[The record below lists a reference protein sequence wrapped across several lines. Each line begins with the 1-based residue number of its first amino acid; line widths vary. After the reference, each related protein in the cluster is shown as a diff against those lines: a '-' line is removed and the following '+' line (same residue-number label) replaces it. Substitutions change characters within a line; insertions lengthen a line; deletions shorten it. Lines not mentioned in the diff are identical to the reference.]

1 MVSSEGSGSVRPGAQ
16 RVVSPRALKPALE
29 ASATRASAVA
39 GSGCLTASSSAPT
52 QIGCPSS
59 VERRNRAHA
68 PTATAA
74 ASAAAS
80 SGLVTA
86 TTLDCVAGQVPSVE
100 EKLKGLPAKPGVY
113 LFRDARGQV
122 LYIGKAKSLR
132 PRVRSYFQKGETR
145 ATIAQL
151 PERVADLEVI
161 VTDTEVEALHLEQNL
176 VKRHR
181 PPFNVRL
188 RDDKSFPY
196 IAVTVE
202 DEYPRVMFTRERH
215 RRGVVYFGPYANAKK
230 VRETLDVLNRV
241 FPYRPCEGPQPG
253 RHSGI
258 PCLDYHIER
267 CLAPCV
273 GYVSKEDYRKVID
286 GVIEFLSGETRPIVG
301 ELEEKMKGAADQE
314 RFEEAARYRNRLF
327 AVSHL
332 AERQAADKRA
342 VGTIDVIGIAA
353 EDDRAAVQ
361 VFPLRDGKLIDRYS
375 FHLENVEGKDTATL
389 LEAFVLEYYGS
400 APSVPPQIVVP
411 REVGETAAL
420 AEFLTERRGSRVE
433 VRAPERGEKR
443 RLQELAAQNARL
455 ALESEAVAVEQ
466 TRLRRVEALEEL
478 REALN
483 LESLPLRI
491 ECYDISNIQEE
502 SPVGSMVVFQDAVPK
517 KAHYRKFG
525 IKRAEGQ
532 DDYAALAQV
541 VSRRFAR
548 MRDVADEEYDES
560 FAATPNLVVVDGG
573 KGQLS
578 AVLAAMQAYDL
589 PRVAVISLAKRAEE
603 VFVPDRTEPIVL
615 DRHSPGLQLLQR
627 IRDEAHRFALGFHR
641 QRRDAKAKESIF
653 DTLPGVGPARRRALL
668 QHFGSAERFLAA
680 SQEELEGVPGI
691 PAKTARSIYA
701 QLHKAGRA

>member
-1 MVSSEGSGSVRPGAQ
+1 MSG
-16 RVVSPRALKPALE
+16 
-29 ASATRASAVA
+29 
-39 GSGCLTASSSAPT
+39 
-52 QIGCPSS
+52 QISN
-59 VERRNRAHA
+59 V
-68 PTATAA
+68 
-74 ASAAAS
+74 
-80 SGLVTA
+80 
-86 TTLDCVAGQVPSVE
+86 Q
-100 EKLKGLPAKPGVY
+100 EKLKALPTKPGVY
-113 LFRDARGQV
+113 LFRDARGEV

-132 PRVRSYFQKGETR
+132 PRVRSYFQKGESR
-145 ATIAQL
+145 AAIAQL
-151 PERVADLEVI
+151 PGRVADLEVI

-241 FPYRPCEGPQPG
+241 FPYRPCEGPKPG

-286 GVIEFLSGETRPIVG
+286 SVVEFLSGDTRPIVR
-301 ELEEKMKGAADQE
+301 ELEAKMKRAADDE

-327 AVSHL
+327 AVRHL
-332 AERQAADKRA
+332 AERQGADKRA
-342 VGTIDVIGIAA
+342 VGTVDVIGIAGA
-353 EDDRAAVQ
+353 GDRAAVQ
-361 VFPLRDGKLIDRYS
+361 VFPLRDGKLIDRYG
-375 FHLENVEGKDTATL
+375 FHLENVEGQDTATM

-411 REVGETAAL
+411 REVGETSVL

-443 RLQELAAQNARL
+443 RLQELATQNARL
-455 ALESEAVAVEQ
+455 ALESEHAAVEQ

-491 ECYDISNIQEE
+491 ECYDVSNIQEE

-525 IKRAEGQ
+525 IKGAAGQ
-532 DDYAALAQV
+532 DDYAALAEV

-548 MRDVADEEYDES
+548 MRDVADAEYDEGFS
-560 FAATPNLVVVDGG
+560 ATPNLVVVDGG

-603 VFVPDRTEPIVL
+603 VFVPDRPEPIVL
-615 DRHSPGLQLLQR
+615 ERHSPGLQLLQR
-627 IRDEAHRFALGFHR
+627 VRDEAHRFALGFHR
-641 QRRDAKAKESIF
+641 QRRETKAKESIF
-653 DTLPGVGPARRRALL
+653 DTLPGVGPVRRRALL

-680 SQEELEGVPGI
+680 TQEELEGVPGM

>member
-1 MVSSEGSGSVRPGAQ
+1 MARRVS
-16 RVVSPRALKPALE
+16 KLE
-29 ASATRASAVA
+29 
-39 GSGCLTASSSAPT
+39 
-52 QIGCPSS
+52 
-59 VERRNRAHA
+59 
-68 PTATAA
+68 
-74 ASAAAS
+74 
-80 SGLVTA
+80 
-86 TTLDCVAGQVPSVE
+86 D
-100 EKLKGLPAKPGVY
+100 KLKALPAKPGVY
-113 LFRDARGQV
+113 LFRDSRGEV
-122 LYIGKAKSLR
+122 LYVGKAKSLR
-132 PRVRSYFQKGETR
+132 PRVRSYFQAGGDTR
-145 ATIAQL
+145 TAIAQL
-151 PERVADLEVI
+151 PDRVADLEVI

-241 FPYRPCEGPQPG
+241 FPYRPCEGPKPG

-273 GYVSKEDYRKVID
+273 GYVSNEDYRRVID
-286 GVIEFLSGETRPIVG
+286 SVIEFLSGETRPILR
-301 ELEEKMKGAADQE
+301 ELEAKMKQAADDE

-327 AVSHL
+327 AVRHL

-342 VGTIDVIGIAA
+342 VGTIDVLGIAA
-353 EDDRAAVQ
+353 EGDRAAVQ

-375 FHLENVEGKDTATL
+375 FHLENVEGQDVATM
-389 LEAFVLEYYGS
+389 LEAFILEYYGS

-411 REVGETAAL
+411 RAVGETDAL

-443 RLQELAAQNARL
+443 RLQELATQNARVAL
-455 ALESEAVAVEQ
+455 ASEAAAAEQ
-466 TRLRRVEALEEL
+466 KRLRRVEALEEL

-483 LESLPLRI
+483 LEALPLRI

-502 SPVGSMVVFQDAVPK
+502 SAVGSMVVFQDALAK

-525 IKRAEGQ
+525 IKGGEGQ
-532 DDYAALAQV
+532 DDFAALAEV
-541 VSRRFAR
+541 VTRRFAR

-560 FAATPNLVVVDGG
+560 FSATPNLVLVDGG

-578 AVLAAMQAYDL
+578 AVLAAMQGFDL

-603 VFVPDRTEPIVL
+603 VFVPDRPDAIVL
-615 DRHSPGLQLLQR
+615 DRHSAGLQLLQR

-641 QRRDAKAKESIF
+641 QRRDSKARESIF
-653 DTLPGVGPARRRALL
+653 DTLQGVGPARRRALL
-668 QHFGSAERFLAA
+668 RHFGSAERFLAA
-680 SQEELEGVPGI
+680 SQEELEGVAGI
-691 PAKTARSIYA
+691 PQKTARSIYA